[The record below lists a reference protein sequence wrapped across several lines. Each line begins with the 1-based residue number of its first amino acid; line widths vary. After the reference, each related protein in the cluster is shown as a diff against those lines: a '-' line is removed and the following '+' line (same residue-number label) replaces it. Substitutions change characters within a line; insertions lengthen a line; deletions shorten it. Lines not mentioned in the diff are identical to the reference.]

1 MMNNKRRNVLFSV
14 LLTGIIGVYESNAQ
28 TASSKP
34 NVILIMVDDMGYSDL
49 GNYGSEIKT
58 PNLDRLANE
67 GTRLREFYNNSICA
81 PTRASLLTGQY
92 QHKAGV
98 GYFDVNLGLPAYQGY
113 LNKESLT
120 LGEVFRSGGYS
131 TLMSGKWHV
140 GSSDQAYWPNQ
151 RGFDKFYGIL
161 KGATEYF
168 DSKAIALGNTAF
180 PAKKIRINDEQNSKD
195 ESSYFTDEVGN
206 SAVTFL
212 DEQNK
217 ENKPFFLY
225 LAFTAPHWPLQA
237 KAVDIAKYRGK
248 FDEGWDVLREK
259 RIKRLKES
267 GILLPGQTVSPRDP
281 EVPEWDKL
289 TYDEK
294 QFWKA
299 KMEVYAAM
307 VDNMDQNVG
316 KVLEK
321 LKALKK
327 DKNTLIV
334 FIADNGAQGGFS
346 TYNPLKRRGQRKNDG
361 PVGTAGSYDYQ
372 EQNWAYLSNT
382 PLQDYK
388 NNMHEGGFSSPFIAW
403 FPSKI
408 KAGRIDKGTGHL
420 IDLAP
425 TFYEFAGI
433 QYPKELNGVT
443 SNPLAGKSLLP
454 ILFDGASEVNRGA
467 PLFWER
473 AGNRAVREGKWKL
486 VSNYPSN
493 QWELYNLE
501 SDRGETTNVASK
513 NTDIVNG
520 LSAKYFDWAEKT
532 GVVDYSKFK
541 QNNEFIP
548 GAAAKRQTSSAN

>member
-1 MMNNKRRNVLFSV
+1 MNQKRITTLFSA
-14 LLTGIIGVYESNAQ
+14 LLIGALGSYNLNAQ
-28 TASSKP
+28 TNASKP

-58 PNLDRLANE
+58 PNLDRLASE

-98 GYFDVNLGLPAYQGY
+98 GYFDVNLGLPSYQGY

-131 TLMSGKWHV
+131 TLLSGKWHV
-140 GSSDQAYWPNQ
+140 GSEDKAQWPNQ

-161 KGATEYF
+161 KGAANYF
-168 DSKAIALGNTAF
+168 NTDGLPFGKTAYPVALIRNNEELHPKADSY
-180 PAKKIRINDEQNSKD
+180 
-195 ESSYFTDEVGN
+195 YFTDEIGN
-206 SAVTFL
+206 NAVQFL

-237 KAVDIAKYRGK
+237 KPVDIAKYRGK

-259 RIKRLKES
+259 RIKKLKEN
-267 GILLPGQTVSPRDP
+267 GILLADQTIAPRDP
-281 EVPEWDKL
+281 EVPEWNKL

-334 FIADNGAQGGFS
+334 FISDNGAQGGFN
-346 TYNPLKRRGQRKNDG
+346 TYNPLRRGLVKNDG
-361 PVGTAGSYDYQ
+361 PIGTSGSFDYQ

-403 FPSKI
+403 YPSKI

-425 TFYEFAGI
+425 TFYELAGI
-433 QYPKELNGVT
+433 EYPKELNGVK
-443 SNPLAGKSLLP
+443 SNPLPGKSLLP
-454 ILFDGASEVNRGA
+454 VLIYGASEVNRGA
-467 PLFWER
+467 PIFWER

-486 VSNYPSN
+486 VSIYPSY

-501 SDRGETTNVASK
+501 NDRGETNNVAQQ
-513 NTDIVNG
+513 NAGIVND
-520 LSAKYFDWAEKT
+520 LSAKYFDWADKT
-532 GVVDYSKFK
+532 GVVEYSKFK
-541 QNNEFIP
+541 QKNELIP
-548 GAAAKRQTSSAN
+548 GAAAKK